1 VPTSRRRRADEISS
15 SDPGLTP
22 YLLAFA
28 ACAVIVGL
36 LMMAGWLFWRL
47 DTTGERI
54 AFVGLLAFVAFAS
67 AYVTRTVS
75 R

>member
-1 VPTSRRRRADEISS
+1 MPTSRRRRAEPISS

-28 ACAVIVGL
+28 VCAVIVGL
-36 LMMAGWLFWRL
+36 LMLAGWLFWRL
-47 DTTGERI
+47 DTTGERV

-67 AYVTRTVS
+67 AYVARSAS